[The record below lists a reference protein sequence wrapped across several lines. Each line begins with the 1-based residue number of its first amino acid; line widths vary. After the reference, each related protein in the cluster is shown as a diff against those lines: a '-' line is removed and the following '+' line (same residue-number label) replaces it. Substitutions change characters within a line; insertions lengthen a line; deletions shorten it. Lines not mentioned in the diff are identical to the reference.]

1 MLALPVK
8 SCISY
13 VQLTGVSLTG
23 EVGSTHLFAQHVQ
36 QPAMTAQQLMKS
48 SKWSRSLILKRKKEQ
63 VDPRVQQ
70 AVWDLTMNEVDR
82 GWLQGPFNEHQVRMG
97 LGPLFVASKRFGLE
111 QADRI
116 KQIEYLSESHAAF
129 GAGYKFDLEGVGGIN
144 M

>member
-1 MLALPVK
+1 M
-8 SCISY
+8 
-13 VQLTGVSLTG
+13 SLTG

-48 SKWSRSLILKRKKEQ
+48 SKWSHNLILKRKKEQ
-63 VDPRVQQ
+63 VDPSVQQ

-82 GWLQGPFNEHQVRMG
+82 GWLQGPFNEHQVRMR

-111 QADRI
+111 QADKI
-116 KQIEYLSESHAAF
+116 KQIDNLSESLVNAAF
-129 GAGYKFDLEGVGGIN
+129 GAGYKLDLEGVGGIN